1 MSVSSV
7 VFGLV
12 FLCRVL
18 VHLSR
23 GVSTLIR
30 VIYIKLFYGVGG
42 IGSFL
47 RYMIGLGIKGQCVTS
62 VSYTH
67 LTLPTKRIV

>member
-12 FLCRVL
+12 FLGRLL
-18 VHLSR
+18 VHFPS

-30 VIYIKLFYGVGG
+30 VFYIKLFYGVGG
-42 IGSFL
+42 IGLFL
-47 RYMIGLGIKGQCVTS
+47 RYMIGLGIKGQCVTFCE
-62 VSYTH
+62 
-67 LTLPTKRIV
+67 RAGIIGGW